1 MGRLLGAHGRVL
13 PMSAVPLELQALVK
27 GHDPERPDDTDTV
40 RGQATVA
47 LTPGEVQSVHLVP
60 NDPPAVPEAVAAVLD
75 ADWVVLGPG
84 SWFSSV
90 IPHLLV
96 PELLDALVETKARR
110 VLSLNLALQP
120 GETEG
125 FSPQRHLEVLGRHAP
140 KLALDVVLADE
151 AAVPDRD
158 LLTDAAKR
166 LGAAVE
172 LAPWPGPTEAPARP
186 GAVGRRV
193 RPYFSDAWKDR
204 PMAMTAAV
212 KDEISRL
219 PVTRT
224 CCRKAEVSAILRF
237 AGGLHLVSGR
247 IVIEAELDTAMA
259 ARRLKRDILEIFGH
273 SSELIVMAP
282 GGLRRGSRYVV
293 RVVAGGD
300 QLARQTGLVDGRGR
314 PIRGLPPQVVSGPP
328 ATPRPPGGAPSSRT
342 APSPS
347 PAAPPPWR

>member
-1 MGRLLGAHGRVL
+1 
-13 PMSAVPLELQALVK
+13 
-27 GHDPERPDDTDTV
+27 
-40 RGQATVA
+40 
-47 LTPGEVQSVHLVP
+47 
-60 NDPPAVPEAVAAVLD
+60 
-75 ADWVVLGPG
+75 
-84 SWFSSV
+84 
-90 IPHLLV
+90 
-96 PELLDALVETKARR
+96 
-110 VLSLNLALQP
+110 
-120 GETEG
+120 
-125 FSPQRHLEVLGRHAP
+125 
-140 KLALDVVLADE
+140 
-151 AAVPDRD
+151 
-158 LLTDAAKR
+158 
-166 LGAAVE
+166 
-172 LAPWPGPTEAPARP
+172 
-186 GAVGRRV
+186 
-193 RPYFSDAWKDR
+193 
-204 PMAMTAAV
+204 MAMTAAV

-314 PIRGLPPQVVSGPP
+314 PIRGCPRRSSPVPP
-328 ATPRPPGGAPSSRT
+328 ATPRPPGAVRSWRT
-342 APSPS
+342 ARSPS